1 TRQVAYKVYVTCPV
15 LVPEITGAAGL
26 SGPNRP
32 TAHQRAPPH
41 PAHPPTTAKGP
52 LGALAVE
59 ASKQH
64 PRPASMVR
72 SRTGHVGHVRNRR
85 RVLHRAKANGLTHC
99 PGYELRDGTPRPCGR
114 PLDYD
119 TPLQP
124 GSAETDHIIDHQYGG
139 TDDTNNLRV
148 ICRTC
153 NLERNRHRPP

>member
-1 TRQVAYKVYVTCPV
+1 MAT
-15 LVPEITGAAGL
+15 
-26 SGPNRP
+26 
-32 TAHQRAPPH
+32 
-41 PAHPPTTAKGP
+41 
-52 LGALAVE
+52 
-59 ASKQH
+59 
-64 PRPASMVR
+64 
-72 SRTGHVGHVRNRR
+72 SRTGTAVYLRNRR

-153 NLERNRHRPP
+153 NLERNRHRPPVPLPEANDFPVSRDWLTPGGGTPGTTALPPLRA